1 MKKIIFLT
9 LLLFSKMSY
18 SQNDLQVT
26 LHENTL
32 NKLFTSIGEFNG
44 SGEYEMLFTKNT
56 YTWNL
61 KNMRIDL
68 MKDSAEFITDATVH
82 TWLGTY
88 QDKVR
93 GRVAISYDE
102 KTNLISVRVVDAPF
116 EISVE
121 IFGKKVVLKR
131 IQIADYLT
139 TPFQFEGPMSIQ
151 NQLSFTMP
159 DGTTKKILAKPS
171 KCIIKVLPDK
181 IEVSTQIE
189 FK

>member
-1 MKKIIFLT
+1 MKNTIFITLLFLT
-9 LLLFSKMSY
+9 KVIY

-32 NKLFTSIGEFNG
+32 NKLFNAIGEFNG

-61 KNMRIDL
+61 KNMRINL
-68 MKDSAEFITDATVH
+68 MKDSAEFVTDATVN

-88 QDKVR
+88 QDEVR
-93 GRVAISYDE
+93 GRVSISYDE

-121 IFGKKVVLKR
+121 IFGKRVVLKR
-131 IQIADYLT
+131 VQIADYLT

-159 DGTTKKILAKPS
+159 DGTTKKIVAKPS

>member
-1 MKKIIFLT
+1 MKHIIFIT
-9 LLLFSKMSY
+9 LLFLSNMVY
-18 SQNDLQVT
+18 SQSDLQVT

-32 NKLFTSIGEFNG
+32 NKLFSAIGEFNG

-61 KNMRIDL
+61 KNMRINL
-68 MKDSAEFITDATVH
+68 MKDSAEFVTDATVV

-88 QDKVR
+88 HDQVHGK
-93 GRVAISYDE
+93 VAISYDE
-102 KTNLISVRVVDAPF
+102 KTNLISVKVVDAPF
-116 EISVE
+116 NISVE
-121 IFGKKVVLKR
+121 MFGKKVVLKK

-151 NQLSFTMP
+151 NQLSFSMP
-159 DGTTKKILAKPS
+159 DGSVKKIAAKPS
-171 KCIIKVLPDK
+171 KCIIRVLQDK

>member
-1 MKKIIFLT
+1 MKQIIFIT
-9 LLLFSKMSY
+9 LLFLSKMVY
-18 SQNDLQVT
+18 SQSDLQVT

-32 NKLFTSIGEFNG
+32 NKLFFAIGEFNG

-61 KNMRIDL
+61 KNMRINL
-68 MKDSAEFITDATVH
+68 MKDSAEFVTDATVV

-88 QDKVR
+88 YDQVR
-93 GRVAISYDE
+93 GKVAISYDE
-102 KTNLISVRVVDAPF
+102 KTNLISVKVVDAPF
-116 EISVE
+116 NISIE
-121 IFGKKVVLKR
+121 MLGKKITLKK

-151 NQLSFTMP
+151 NQLSFSMP
-159 DGTTKKILAKPS
+159 DGSVKKIAAKPS
-171 KCIIKVLPDK
+171 KCVIKVLQDK